1 MITEHQKQSLL
12 KSYTQWADNQ
22 EQGFDLDNINR
33 WLRDYKGFVD
43 YFYETFDKYNQFYA
57 EKTEDNFN
65 SFLENVY
72 NAVNTQK
79 KTTSNQTLDELKN
92 YGYWDI
98 NAGSLTVTICL
109 DRKNFD
115 MRVSD
120 YFNGYA
126 KIGREELFEPF
137 EDMEYTTLKYF
148 AEEELQKTQ
157 VQMLARI
164 ENLIEKPLYDEL
176 SAYEQGI
183 RDMINFL
190 NNRDYATSQGVYFHI
205 LDTFLYNHAK
215 EFKVW

>member
-12 KSYTQWADNQ
+12 KSYTQWANNQ

-43 YFYETFDKYNQFYA
+43 YFYEIFDKYNQFYV

-65 SFLENVY
+65 SFLEDIY
-72 NAVNTQK
+72 SAVNKQK

-92 YGYWDI
+92 YSYWNI

-215 EFKVW
+215 EYKVW